1 MSWSRSLIRL
11 GAGVIIFG
19 LGLAASPIIFP
30 AVTVFRT
37 DSDVVRFS
45 LITIGILAFGS
56 ITVLSGFVVTVVR
69 RRTFRNQCPGCRY
82 PVEPQD
88 DVCPECSTR
97 LEVDLR
103 SHFIALSKAARDPD
117 GTCEHCGSMV
127 RTNLVLMNKSSDG
140 VPGQVRCDYCGSP
153 AAS

>member
-1 MSWSRSLIRL
+1 MSWSRILIRL

-19 LGLAASPIIFP
+19 FGLGASPIVFP

-37 DSDVVRFS
+37 DSDAVRFF
-45 LITIGILAFGS
+45 LVTIGILAFGS
-56 ITVLSGFVVTVVR
+56 ITVLSGFVVRVAR
-69 RRTFRNQCPGCRY
+69 RRMFRDRCPGCRY
-82 PVEPQD
+82 PVGPQD

-103 SHFIALSKAARDPD
+103 SHFIAMSMSAPGPD
-117 GTCEHCGSMV
+117 GTCGHCGSMV
-127 RTNLVLMNKSSDG
+127 RTNLALMNKSSDG

-153 AAS
+153 ARK